1 MASIRIALDD
11 WLLFGGSLP
20 ARVRTALSSAHI
32 G

>member
-20 ARVRTALSSAHI
+20 ARVRTALSSVHI
-32 G
+32 E